1 MARTSLSTSPDLV
14 PSLVPSS
21 GKCHTSPGM
30 LVYSSAMV
38 VAVPPVAVSPA
49 PSPKPSV
56 RWVMKTAG
64 FCLTLGLYIGA
75 DVGCVTSQSLPPPAG
90 WRNPTSAE
98 MAQRWRNDDPARY
111 LAVRADFNGD
121 QVIDEARLI
130 VKIDGTGLALVVFL
144 STLQDFTTSILDQ
157 IDEPG
162 WLDVMGISLASP
174 GKYKTACGKGYVECE
189 PGEAEELILQRP
201 GINYFKEEGA
211 NSFFY
216 WDDQTAYF
224 SRVWMSD

>member
-1 MARTSLSTSPDLV
+1 MDAV
-14 PSLVPSS
+14 
-21 GKCHTSPGM
+21 
-30 LVYSSAMV
+30 VYSSFMV
-38 VAVPPVAVSPA
+38 SAGPCGSRLPA
-49 PSPKPSV
+49 LSLKPGV

-64 FCLTLGLYIGA
+64 FCLALGLYIGA

-98 MAQRWRNDDPARY
+98 VAQRWRNDDPVRN

-121 QVIDEARLI
+121 HVIDEARLI

-144 STLQDFTTSILDQ
+144 STLQGFTTSILDQ

-162 WLDVMGISLASP
+162 WLDVMGISLGSP

-201 GINYFKEEGA
+201 GINYFKEESA
-211 NSFFY
+211 NSSFY
-216 WDDQTAYF
+216 WDSQAASF
-224 SRVWMSD
+224 KRVWISD